1 MGLLLL
7 PQPCD
12 VAIWAVW
19 LENIHKSD
27 WWEEISKDCFVD
39 WLLCT
44 PFFIVISKL
53 EMEIIRKHDLHS
65 PVTWLWRLLP
75 SVVLSCDRIPP
86 LTQRRW
92 RGTRPENTPI
102 CPPQGRA
109 RAPCLSEE
117 SEVLELK
124 YAKKRNWR
132 KLGQVVFLRSVSGEK
147 WDLGSSTP
155 KRYLPVYYSKTLK
168 QPAGR
173 WLWSPSC
180 VERIMLNLVSTSH
193 FPSLDNISGG
203 TETHH
208 WGHQCIFK
216 FWVP

>member
-102 CPPQGRA
+102 CPPARTCTSSLFIRKIWSVRA
-109 RAPCLSEE
+109 KICQEKK
-117 SEVLELK
+117 LK
-124 YAKKRNWR
+124 KIR
-132 KLGQVVFLRSVSGEK
+132 
-147 WDLGSSTP
+147 T
-155 KRYLPVYYSKTLK
+155 
-168 QPAGR
+168 
-173 WLWSPSC
+173 SC
-180 VERIMLNLVSTSH
+180 VFKKCFWGKVRFGEFDTQKVSS
-193 FPSLDNISGG
+193 SIL
-203 TETHH
+203 
-208 WGHQCIFK
+208 
-216 FWVP
+216 